1 MDRIEG
7 LFGSIET
14 ELNQAADDKKCTD
27 FKAARGNR
35 SKISTSVLMI
45 ERRECSLIRAAE
57 AKGKVIDFRPT
68 TSPQAVLG
76 VRLDRQPDQD
86 ASAFNSPISW
96 KSIGCRRR
104 RRGYS
109 SGFCRMMTLVP
120 MGTRS

>member
-1 MDRIEG
+1 MEA
-7 LFGSIET
+7 E
-14 ELNQAADDKKCTD
+14 
-27 FKAARGNR
+27 
-35 SKISTSVLMI
+35 ISTSVLMI
-45 ERRECSLIRAAE
+45 ERSECSLIWAAE
-57 AKGKVIDFRPT
+57 AKGEVIDFRPPA

-76 VRLDRQPDQD
+76 VRLDRQPDQEA

-120 MGTRS
+120 TGTRS

>member
-1 MDRIEG
+1 MEA
-7 LFGSIET
+7 E
-14 ELNQAADDKKCTD
+14 
-27 FKAARGNR
+27 
-35 SKISTSVLMI
+35 ISTSVLMI
-45 ERRECSLIRAAE
+45 ERSECSLIWAAE
-57 AKGKVIDFRPT
+57 AKGEVIDFRPT

-76 VRLDRQPDQD
+76 VRLDRQPDQEA

-120 MGTRS
+120 TGTRS